1 MDHIYAVMGATLV
14 QIILKIIIITIAI
27 VTIFIKSLDHFY
39 DTIYFLPQF
48 RNSYGF
54 DTFKDAK

>member
-27 VTIFIKSLDHFY
+27 VIFIKSLDHFY

-48 RNSYGF
+48 RNSSGF